1 MVVEFS
7 CPNIALASIF
17 INIYNIKK
25 KKKVTK
31 KEMTHSS
38 TLFSNV
44 RNKKSTDYKEEDI
57 SNDVAYL
64 KKDKTDLIP

>member
-1 MVVEFS
+1 
-7 CPNIALASIF
+7 
-17 INIYNIKK
+17 
-25 KKKVTK
+25 
-31 KEMTHSS
+31 MTHSC

-57 SNDVAYL
+57 SNDVADL